1 MISEAAAY
9 ALVYSVLAI
18 SSVVACAAAYWVY
31 KGLGQSQE
39 EGRNVENAD
48 FWYSARGSQG
58 WVSLGLSFFASS
70 MGAWVLFAA
79 PEVAILSGWWG
90 SLGYAAASALPF
102 AVLATLG
109 PHIHKR
115 FPDGFCLTDWVGQR
129 FGRAL
134 QIYVAIV
141 SVFYMWIY
149 LVAELTSV
157 GNLIR
162 DMSGLDPL
170 NSLIPVSVFTM
181 LYTSLAGLPA
191 SIWTDRLQGIIMS
204 AFVVITVISCYS
216 GLHIKDDKWNQV
228 SKWTDKGFES
238 GVTLVL
244 AIICAELLNMGNWQ
258 RVYAAENN
266 AALRGGCAFGGALI
280 FVTMLL
286 FGLVGMLAK
295 AQDLSSDEPTLVI
308 PALAFFH
315 LLADQSEFIKCLVF
329 ALAVCMVASSVDS
342 LQNGLIS
349 VLSKTVF
356 NMKLSSKQSL
366 LAGQAFLVC
375 VNVPAIL
382 FAVEGTKD
390 MELGFNIINLF
401 LIADLLAASIVMPIF
416 MGLNFLATQAGTLAG
431 CMSGV
436 LMVMAFGWCEF
447 GTFMGGMEML
457 TLMSFGNVKPQ
468 DVGLGASRT
477 CLIFVLLPI
486 VTGSVTYTVSLMDRM
501 ASKFEALTEKDP
513 LDAKLDLMQGETAQ
527 QVDSKEDKASKNV
540 VL

>member
-1 MISEAAAY
+1 
-9 ALVYSVLAI
+9 
-18 SSVVACAAAYWVY
+18 
-31 KGLGQSQE
+31 
-39 EGRNVENAD
+39 
-48 FWYSARGSQG
+48 
-58 WVSLGLSFFASS
+58 
-70 MGAWVLFAA
+70 
-79 PEVAILSGWWG
+79 
-90 SLGYAAASALPF
+90 
-102 AVLATLG
+102 
-109 PHIHKR
+109 
-115 FPDGFCLTDWVGQR
+115 
-129 FGRAL
+129 
-134 QIYVAIV
+134 
-141 SVFYMWIY
+141 
-149 LVAELTSV
+149 
-157 GNLIR
+157 
-162 DMSGLDPL
+162 
-170 NSLIPVSVFTM
+170 
-181 LYTSLAGLPA
+181 
-191 SIWTDRLQGIIMS
+191 
-204 AFVVITVISCYS
+204 
-216 GLHIKDDKWNQV
+216 
-228 SKWTDKGFES
+228 
-238 GVTLVL
+238 
-244 AIICAELLNMGNWQ
+244 
-258 RVYAAENN
+258 
-266 AALRGGCAFGGALI
+266 
-280 FVTMLL
+280 
-286 FGLVGMLAK
+286 
-295 AQDLSSDEPTLVI
+295 
-308 PALAFFH
+308 
-315 LLADQSEFIKCLVF
+315 
-329 ALAVCMVASSVDS
+329 MVASSVDS

-416 MGLNFLATQAGTLAG
+416 MGLNFLATQVGTLAG